1 MPVGAVL
8 LLIIKYAV
16 GVIISGSDVSFL
28 FSLKDLELVLHLS
41 NESTSLYLY
50 NFHSSFFK
58 TRTPGS

>member
-16 GVIISGSDVSFL
+16 GIIISGSDVSFL
-28 FSLKDLELVLHLS
+28 FSFKDLELVLHLS

-50 NFHSSFFK
+50 SFHSSFFK